1 MTPVQKWAKRHGV
14 TPEALDE
21 LQRMLTHP
29 EDVKPLVGKSEAAVS
44 NAVRLEASEKGVR
57 LYRNNVGAC
66 QDKSGRLVRYG
77 WMNDSKQMNERIKS
91 GDLIGIRPVLITSDM
106 VGTTIGQFVM
116 REVKKGDWVF
126 KGTPHELAQLR
137 CIEFVVS
144 LGGDACFANGRGTL

>member
-1 MTPVQKWAKRHGV
+1 MTPMQQWAKRHGV

-29 EDVKPLVGKSEAAVS
+29 ESVKPLVGKSEAAVLNS
-44 NAVRLEASEKGVR
+44 VRLEASEKGVR

-91 GDLIGIRPVLITSDM
+91 GDLIGIRPVLITPDM

-116 REVKKGDWVF
+116 REVKKGDWTF
-126 KGTPHELAQLR
+126 KATPHEMAQLR